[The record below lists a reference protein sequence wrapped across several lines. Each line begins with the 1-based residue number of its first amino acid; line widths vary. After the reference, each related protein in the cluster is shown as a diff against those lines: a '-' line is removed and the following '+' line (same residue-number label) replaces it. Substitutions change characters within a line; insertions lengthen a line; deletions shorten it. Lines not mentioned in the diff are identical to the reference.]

1 MFRQVTGE
9 RACERA
15 LLTPLAPTRA
25 FQPQAV
31 GFHPRADDLVDHVS
45 PTATSDSIG
54 PKTRPRYAG

>member
-9 RACERA
+9 RA
-15 LLTPLAPTRA
+15 LLTPLTSPRA

-31 GFHPRADDLVDHVS
+31 GFILADDLLDPVS
-45 PTATSDSIG
+45 PTATSASIG